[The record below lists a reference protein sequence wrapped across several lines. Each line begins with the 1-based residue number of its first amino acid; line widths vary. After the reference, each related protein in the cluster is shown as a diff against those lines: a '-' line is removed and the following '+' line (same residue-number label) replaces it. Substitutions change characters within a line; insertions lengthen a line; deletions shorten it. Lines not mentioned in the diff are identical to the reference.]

1 MSSVTLAIHAL
12 AAFGLGYGELA
23 LIVFVVLLLF
33 GAKKLPQLGKSVGEG
48 LKNFKR
54 GLRDAEKDD
63 DEEPATH
70 TSPRVLPDDSKR
82 ANNTDTGAP
91 AKKHEAT

>member
-1 MSSVTLAIHAL
+1 MSSMTLAIHAL

-48 LKNFKR
+48 LKNFKS
-54 GLRDAEKDD
+54 GLREANKDD
-63 DEEPATH
+63 DEDPVTH
-70 TSPRVLPDDSKR
+70 SPRVLPDDSKR
-82 ANNTDTGAP
+82 ANTDTSAP
-91 AKKHEAT
+91 AKKHEAV